1 VPSKVTAEAGERMKK
16 AIAHLAHEFST
27 VRTGRATAA
36 VLEDVKVEY
45 YGSQMPVPQ
54 VATVKSPE
62 PHMLTVEPWDKGML
76 GAIEKAIQS
85 SDLGINPSNDGTLI
99 RLPFPP
105 LNEERRRELVKLC
118 KGYAEKAKVA
128 VREVRHDAIKQLER
142 AEKEGEISQDETRRG
157 EAEVQKLV
165 DGRVAEIDEMLK
177 RKEQEIMEV

>member
-1 VPSKVTAEAGERMKK
+1 MANKVTAEAGERMKK
-16 AIAHLAHEFST
+16 AVAHLGHEFST

-45 YGSQMPVPQ
+45 YGSKMPVPQ

-62 PHMLTVEPWDKGML
+62 THMLTVEPWDKSML
-76 GAIEKAIQS
+76 STIEKAIQT

-105 LNEERRRELVKLC
+105 LTEERRRELVKLC
-118 KGYAEKAKVA
+118 KTYSEKAKVA

-142 AEKEGEISQDETRRG
+142 AEKEGEIGQDDTRRG
-157 EAEVQKLV
+157 EAEIQKLV
-165 DGRVAEIDEMLK
+165 DARVAEIDEMLK
-177 RKEQEIMEV
+177 RKESEMMEV